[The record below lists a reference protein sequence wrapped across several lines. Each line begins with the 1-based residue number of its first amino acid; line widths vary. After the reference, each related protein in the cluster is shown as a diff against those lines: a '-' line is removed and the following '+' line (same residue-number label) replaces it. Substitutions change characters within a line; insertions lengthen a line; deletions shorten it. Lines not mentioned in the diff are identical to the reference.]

1 MDSRKDLNPPAA
13 PRRGVRALG
22 LRRFGWRSW
31 LCLELVVE
39 SEGVPDEVVLAV
51 HDLEA
56 GQVEGGAETPI
67 RLGVEVAATHQHA
80 LPCFLRRML
89 REAERADQSLHPLR
103 GMVGETVSVGVVEL
117 PETGIDV
124 VELDEQRA
132 FH

>member
-1 MDSRKDLNPPAA
+1 
-13 PRRGVRALG
+13 
-22 LRRFGWRSW
+22 
-31 LCLELVVE
+31 
-39 SEGVPDEVVLAV
+39 
-51 HDLEA
+51 
-56 GQVEGGAETPI
+56 
-67 RLGVEVAATHQHA
+67 
-80 LPCFLRRML
+80 ML